1 MRAALIL
8 AVGAMLVLAPMA
20 RADWNYG
27 DPYKMHFPQ
36 LPTQQG
42 QGWIGSN
49 LLADDWECTASGPVT
64 DIHFWTF
71 NDPIQ
76 PFVPVYVTISTNSP
90 LNETRPYSCPEYQVW
105 GRYFQP
111 GEYTIRPWMS
121 ENAQHWQFN
130 IEDIPEP
137 FVQTKGEIYWLG
149 LRIQQEPM
157 MVWNVSDDEF
167 MDHAVEWNGTQWYP
181 LGYDMAFVIT
191 PEPATLCLLGAGVV
205 GLVAR
210 RIRRK

>member
-1 MRAALIL
+1 MRSGLIL
-8 AVGAMLVLAPMA
+8 AVAAMLVLAPMA
-20 RADWNYG
+20 RADWDLG

-36 LPTQQG
+36 LPNNSG
-42 QGWIGSN
+42 QYMGGNI
-49 LLADDWECTASGPVT
+49 LADDWQCTESGPVT

-76 PFVPVYVTISTNSP
+76 ANVPVYAIICTNSP
-90 LNETRPYSCPEYQVW
+90 ANENRPWSLPEYQVW
-105 GRYFQP
+105 GRYFMP
-111 GEYTIRPWMS
+111 GEYTVRDWVV
-121 ENAQHWQFN
+121 ENVHHWQFN
-130 IEDIPEP
+130 IEDIREP

-149 LRIQQEPM
+149 LRIQQTPDQY
-157 MVWNVSDDEF
+157 WNFSDNHF
-167 MDHAVEWNGTQWYP
+167 MDQAAQWNGTEWYP
-181 LGYDMAFVIT
+181 LGGDMAFVIT